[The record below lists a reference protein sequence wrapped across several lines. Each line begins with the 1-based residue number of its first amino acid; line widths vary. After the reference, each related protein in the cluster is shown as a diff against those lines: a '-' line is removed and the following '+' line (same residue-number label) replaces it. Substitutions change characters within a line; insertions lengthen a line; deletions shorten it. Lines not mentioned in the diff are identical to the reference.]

1 MDRYIGRCVDCLV
14 ERDLGIFGAVLIQGP
29 KWCGKTTTAQ
39 RFAESSLS
47 LSDPSGGFAALQL
60 ARLDPAQAIVGPTP
74 RLVDEWQEEPK
85 LWDAVRF
92 ECDVRG
98 GEPGQ
103 FILTGSAT
111 PRAENQPMHSGVGRI
126 ARLRMDTM
134 TLFELGISSGAVSL
148 GALLDGDSV
157 AASLGSI
164 AGIAG
169 IADLLCRGGWPQA
182 VGKTTAD
189 AMRIAAAYIDGFASL
204 TFRGRME

>member
-98 GEPGQ
+98 GGAR
-103 FILTGSAT
+103 TV
-111 PRAENQPMHSGVGRI
+111 HSHRI
-126 ARLRMDTM
+126 CD
-134 TLFELGISSGAVSL
+134 
-148 GALLDGDSV
+148 
-157 AASLGSI
+157 AAS
-164 AGIAG
+164 
-169 IADLLCRGGWPQA
+169 REP
-182 VGKTTAD
+182 AD
-189 AMRIAAAYIDGFASL
+189 AQRCGSNRPFADGYHDAFRARYFVGSGLAWCAARWRFRCGITRIHRRYRRYRGFALPRRLAPS
-204 TFRGRME
+204 GR

>member
-1 MDRYIGRCVDCLV
+1 MGRYIRRCVDCLV

-111 PRAENQPMHSGVGRI
+111 PRAP
-126 ARLRMDTM
+126 
-134 TLFELGISSGAVSL
+134 
-148 GALLDGDSV
+148 
-157 AASLGSI
+157 
-164 AGIAG
+164 
-169 IADLLCRGGWPQA
+169 
-182 VGKTTAD
+182 AD
-189 AMRIAAAYIDGFASL
+189 AQRCGSNRPFADGYHDAFRARYFVGNGLAWCAARWRFRCGVTRIHRRYRRYRGFALPRWLAPS
-204 TFRGRME
+204 GR

>member
-92 ECDVRG
+92 ECDVREG
-98 GEPGQ
+98 SQDSSFSPDLRRREPR
-103 FILTGSAT
+103 TSRCT
-111 PRAENQPMHSGVGRI
+111 
-126 ARLRMDTM
+126 
-134 TLFELGISSGAVSL
+134 AVWVESP
-148 GALLDGDSV
+148 V
-157 AASLGSI
+157 
-164 AGIAG
+164 
-169 IADLLCRGGWPQA
+169 CGWIP
-182 VGKTTAD
+182 
-189 AMRIAAAYIDGFASL
+189 
-204 TFRGRME
+204 

>member
-92 ECDVRG
+92 ECDARG

-111 PRAENQPMHSGVGRI
+111 PRAENQPMLKSKRHLTILLLSRNVW
-126 ARLRMDTM
+126 
-134 TLFELGISSGAVSL
+134 SL
-148 GALLDGDSV
+148 PETTHRFRKLQSLDLAHKPMSLT
-157 AASLGSI
+157 AASKLFRWMCS
-164 AGIAG
+164 
-169 IADLLCRGGWPQA
+169 RRNA
-182 VGKTTAD
+182 VGEVK
-189 AMRIAAAYIDGFASL
+189 L
-204 TFRGRME
+204 TPQFLDLVSEI

>member
-134 TLFELGISSGAVSL
+134 TLLGVRTISWTAPRRIQASCGTPSGSAT
-148 GALLDGDSV
+148 
-157 AASLGSI
+157 
-164 AGIAG
+164 
-169 IADLLCRGGWPQA
+169 RG
-182 VGKTTAD
+182 T
-189 AMRIAAAYIDGFASL
+189 S
-204 TFRGRME
+204 